1 MITVAYYKNK
11 GSEIVSVL
19 KQTHKET
26 MITCCFD
33 CLMTKQKVACEV
45 YPMSAL
51 YDLGTEINWIHPELK
66 TIIEANIHQ
75 KSPAYNA
82 RGKHILEQITKFKP
96 QSIT

>member
-11 GSEIVSVL
+11 DSEIASVL
-19 KQTHKET
+19 KQTYKET
-26 MITCCFD
+26 IMTCCFAW
-33 CLMTKQKVACEV
+33 LIINQKVACEV
-45 YPMSAL
+45 YAMSAL

-82 RGKHILEQITKFKP
+82 RVKHILEQITKFKP